1 MNRPFTVVLAGAAL
15 AACAPSPMKE
25 AAAPK
30 AAPYSSGPILV
41 GEWGVGPIRAR
52 TFFESPRIRDLF
64 PLAQVRDETVRIAPD
79 ETTAAIAVTQGG
91 VQLLEIDDGTGNVPG
106 TNDPMIGS
114 VRALAGPVVGPHGER
129 LGLAWR
135 DAKMDLSECEVGV
148 ERDANTV
155 ICARPG
161 EGAVMYQFA
170 APGWDSEE
178 MPPDSVLRRGG
189 YIKAII
195 WTPPATP

>member
-1 MNRPFTVVLAGAAL
+1 MNRPFTAILAAAAL

-25 AAAPK
+25 TAAPK
-30 AAPYSSGPILV
+30 AQPYQSGPIPV
-41 GEWGVGPIRAR
+41 GEWGVGPIR
-52 TFFESPRIRDLF
+52 TTTYFESARIRALF
-64 PLAQVRDETVRIAPD
+64 PLAEIRDTTVRIAPD
-79 ETTAAIAVTQGG
+79 ETTAAITVTQGG
-91 VQLLEIDDGTGNVPG
+91 VEALEIDNGTGDAPG
-106 TNDPMIGS
+106 AKDPTIGS
-114 VRALAGPVVGPHGER
+114 VRVLAGSVVGPHGER
-129 LGLAWR
+129 LGLLWR

-161 EGAVMYQFA
+161 EGAMMYQFA

-178 MPPDSVLRRGG
+178 MPPDSLLRRGG

-195 WTPPATP
+195 WTPPAAP

>member
-1 MNRPFTVVLAGAAL
+1 MNRPFAVVFASLVL

-25 AAAPK
+25 PGAPR
-30 AAPYSSGPILV
+30 AEPYRAGPILV
-41 GEWGVGPIRAR
+41 GGWGVGPIRAR
-52 TFFESPRIRDLF
+52 TYFETARIADIF
-64 PLAQVRDETVRIAPD
+64 PLAVVQKETVRIAPD
-79 ETTAAIAVTQGG
+79 ETTAAIAVTQAG

-106 TNDPMIGS
+106 TNDPMIGQA
-114 VRALAGPVVGPHGER
+114 RAIGGPVIGPHGER
-129 LGLAWR
+129 LGMTWR
-135 DAKMDLSECEVGV
+135 AARMDLSECEVGV

-170 APGWDSEE
+170 VPGWDSEE
-178 MPPDSVLRRGG
+178 MPPDSVLARGG

-195 WTPPATP
+195 WTPPAAP

>member
-1 MNRPFTVVLAGAAL
+1 MNRPFAVVLAGL
-15 AACAPSPMKE
+15 VVVACAPSPMKE
-25 AAAPK
+25 AGAPK
-30 AAPYSSGPILV
+30 AEPYRSGPILV
-41 GEWGVGPIRAR
+41 GSWGVGPIRAR
-52 TFFESPRIRDLF
+52 TYFETARIFDLF
-64 PLAQVRDETVRIAPD
+64 PLAVVQKGTVRIAPD
-79 ETTAAIAVTQGG
+79 ETTAAITVTQGG
-91 VQLLEIDDGTGNVPG
+91 VQLLEIDDGTENVPG

-114 VRALAGPVVGPHGER
+114 VRAMGGPVVGPHGER
-129 LGLAWR
+129 LGMTWR
-135 DAKMDLSECEVGV
+135 AAKMDLSECEVGV

-178 MPPDSVLRRGG
+178 MPPDSVLSRGG

-195 WTPPATP
+195 WTPPAPP

>member
-1 MNRPFTVVLAGAAL
+1 MR
-15 AACAPSPMKE
+15 
-25 AAAPK
+25 
-30 AAPYSSGPILV
+30 
-41 GEWGVGPIRAR
+41 RA
-52 TFFESPRIRDLF
+52 S
-64 PLAQVRDETVRIAPD
+64 
-79 ETTAAIAVTQGG
+79 AAIAVTQDGT
-91 VQLLEIDDGTGNVPG
+91 QLLEIDDGTGNAPG
-106 TNDPMIGS
+106 TNDPLIGQ
-114 VRALAGPVVGPHGER
+114 VRVLAGPVVGPYGER

-170 APGWDSEE
+170 GARKWDSEE
-178 MPPDSVLRRGG
+178 MPPDLVLRRAGG
-189 YIKAII
+189 YIKVTTI

>member
-1 MNRPFTVVLAGAAL
+1 M
-15 AACAPSPMKE
+15 
-25 AAAPK
+25 
-30 AAPYSSGPILV
+30 
-41 GEWGVGPIRAR
+41 
-52 TFFESPRIRDLF
+52 
-64 PLAQVRDETVRIAPD
+64 
-79 ETTAAIAVTQGG
+79 
-91 VQLLEIDDGTGNVPG
+91 LEIDDGTENAPG

-114 VRALAGPVVGPHGER
+114 VRAIGGPVVGPHGER
-129 LGLAWR
+129 LGMTWR
-135 DAKMDLSECEVGV
+135 AARMDLSECEVGV
-148 ERDANTV
+148 DRDANTV

-195 WTPPATP
+195 WTPPAP